1 MWAQRAWVGR
11 YLPGDTPTG
20 RELQPYS
27 RYVNA
32 VEGNTT
38 FYALP
43 PALTIRKWR
52 ELADPG
58 FRFVFKV
65 PRLITHENRLR
76 HSAADLEAFV
86 ALLEPL
92 GDLVGGLTLQLPP
105 SFGPRDLDQLDIVLR
120 NAPKVW
126 PWSVE
131 VRHADLFGGDG
142 RRTLER
148 ILNTHCAERVILDT
162 TVLFHRTPVTSAGH
176 EEWQTKP
183 RVPRMAEPLTDRPIV
198 RFVGSD
204 FPDLNADGLAS
215 WHNTVAEW
223 LGQGRTPTFFVHTPD
238 NAHTPVLARGF
249 HDAVR
254 TLVPELDPLTEP
266 WPVATP
272 EQISLF

>member
-120 NAPKVW
+120 NAAGYMAAPRLAGTGPSMYDRILIMATTSGLFSFTHSESSSRRPLPRYSRGSGLSRCCTTRCTTVA
-126 PWSVE
+126 PAVRSSSPISVM
-131 VRHADLFGGDG
+131 RSANLKTRLRSPIGGD
-142 RRTLER
+142 
-148 ILNTHCAERVILDT
+148 IWTHEWT
-162 TVLFHRTPVTSAGH
+162 TSLGES
-176 EEWQTKP
+176 
-183 RVPRMAEPLTDRPIV
+183 
-198 RFVGSD
+198 
-204 FPDLNADGLAS
+204 LA
-215 WHNTVAEW
+215 
-223 LGQGRTPTFFVHTPD
+223 LKLR
-238 NAHTPVLARGF
+238 
-249 HDAVR
+249 
-254 TLVPELDPLTEP
+254 
-266 WPVATP
+266 
-272 EQISLF
+272 